1 MKYYYE
7 HILPNGVHVII
18 RSANPNDAIELHHL
32 FNKTHSETDFLTTYP
47 DESHFDLEKEMD
59 SYQKLNDSE
68 NSCEILA
75 VIDNKIIGSASL
87 NFVSLKD
94 KEKHRGVIGLSILKE
109 YYGLGIG
116 NILFSTIIELGKK
129 AQYKQLELQVVSNN
143 TSAISLYKKY
153 NFIKYGENPKAFLNR
168 ENKYQSIDYMRLEI
182 E

>member
-87 NFVSLKD
+87 NSVSLKD

-116 NILFSTIIELGKK
+116 NILFSTIIE
-129 AQYKQLELQVVSNN
+129 
-143 TSAISLYKKY
+143 
-153 NFIKYGENPKAFLNR
+153 
-168 ENKYQSIDYMRLEI
+168 
-182 E
+182 